1 MSNILETENLCKEYP
16 LPKGMLC
23 VFKDLNFE
31 LEKGDL
37 TAVMGVSGVGKTTLL
52 NLFGILDRP
61 TQGKVFLEGEDVFA
75 KDEKQ
80 KAEIRNKKIGFIF
93 QFYHLL
99 SEFTVLENV
108 SFPLLIRGIERKEAQ
123 GRAFEILKEVFL
135 EEKTSLR
142 PGQISGGEQQRVAI
156 ARALVNEPKL
166 LLADEP
172 TGNLD
177 WKTGKAILELIK
189 ELHRKKELSSI
200 IVTHNEKVA
209 QFCNKIYIME
219 SGNLKLLSHA

>member
-1 MSNILETENLCKEYP
+1 
-16 LPKGMLC
+16 LC

-123 GRAFEILKEVFL
+123 GRAFEVLKEVFL

>member
-1 MSNILETENLCKEYP
+1 M
-16 LPKGMLC
+16 PKGMLC
-23 VFKDLNFE
+23 VFKELNFE

-123 GRAFEILKEVFL
+123 GRAFEVLKEVFL

>member
-123 GRAFEILKEVFL
+123 GRAFEVLKEVFL

-177 WKTGKAILELIK
+177 WKTGKAILELIQ

-200 IVTHNEKVA
+200 IVTHNEKIA
-209 QFCNKIYIME
+209 QFCNKTYIME

>member
-1 MSNILETENLCKEYP
+1 MP
-16 LPKGMLC
+16 RGMLC
-23 VFKDLNFE
+23 VFKELNFE

-123 GRAFEILKEVFL
+123 GRAFEVLKEVFL